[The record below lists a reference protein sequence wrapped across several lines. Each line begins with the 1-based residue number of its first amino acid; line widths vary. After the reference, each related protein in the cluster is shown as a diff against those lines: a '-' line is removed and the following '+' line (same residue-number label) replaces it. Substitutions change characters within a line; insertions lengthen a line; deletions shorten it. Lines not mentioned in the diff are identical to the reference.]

1 MLSPADIAQLKDIFV
16 SRDDCNDRH
25 TSEAEKITELTVQ
38 QAKITT
44 QLGLLIKIN
53 SVMLGAVGA
62 AIVGAIMEL
71 ILK

>member
-44 QLGLLIKIN
+44 QLGLLIKERCGK
-53 SVMLGAVGA
+53 SRSGGGSSWV
-62 AIVGAIMEL
+62 
-71 ILK
+71 